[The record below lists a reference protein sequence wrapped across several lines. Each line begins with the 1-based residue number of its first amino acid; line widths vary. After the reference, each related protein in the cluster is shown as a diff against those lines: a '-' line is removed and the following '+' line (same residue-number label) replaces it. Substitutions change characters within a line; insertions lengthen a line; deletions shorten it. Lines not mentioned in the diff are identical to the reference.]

1 MPEFGRERW
10 SGGKKLALNRHF
22 CRHADPAAEMLEH
35 FSGVLQDRSLFH
47 CLRALVSRRHLAGSI
62 QGVCRPDVQLAS

>member
-1 MPEFGRERW
+1 MNGRA
-10 SGGKKLALNRHF
+10 GKKIARNRHF
-22 CRHADPAAEMLEH
+22 AGNANPAAEMLKH

-47 CLRALVSRRHLAGSI
+47 RLRAVVSRRHLACSI